1 MNAYEIVRE
10 KYPDGVSSLFGF
22 EHSANTI
29 LCGPM
34 DRMMGVANYVLAAI
48 IRAMET
54 TTSEEYEIL
63 DEEYGLITDWWSAV
77 YSYILDNGGFIDN
90 LATISATELCAALNE

>member
-29 LCGPM
+29 LGGPM
-34 DRMMGVANYVLAAI
+34 GRMMGASNYALASI

-63 DEEYGLITDWWSAV
+63 DEEYGLITDWWNAV
-77 YSYILDNGGFIDN
+77 YSYILYNGGFIDN
-90 LATISATELCAALNE
+90 VPTISTTELCAALSK